1 MRKEIGM
8 VQTAR
13 DAESE
18 KPSRQWQFVTARI
31 DTLPD
36 GPERDALLQEQD
48 EIEFR
53 LGELRR
59 GDREAPFSPTP

>member
-1 MRKEIGM
+1 MWMRKEIGM
-8 VQTAR
+8 VQTAY
-13 DAESE
+13 DAEREWLS
-18 KPSRQWQFVTARI
+18 KRWQVVTDRI

-53 LGELRR
+53 LGELRLGR
-59 GDREAPFSPTP
+59 KAS